1 MAGTQKQLMDIIGM
15 LQHFRAGDSDREIS
29 RVLGIHRKTVK
40 KYRLWAQQYQL
51 LEMGK
56 LPPPETIQHWLDVAF
71 GQKRPVHM
79 VSTVE
84 PFRKE
89 VLEWRSEGLTQK
101 AIFLRLEKRGFP
113 GSYGSVSR
121 FIGRIEKKQK
131 LANQITVRVERPP
144 GDEAQVD
151 FGYAGTMI
159 DETTGEVRR
168 TWMFV
173 MTLSWSRHQYVEFVF
188 NQRLE
193 SWLRCHRHAFTFFG
207 SVPKRVVVDNL
218 KAAIIKA
225 CFEEPQA
232 QLAYRECAEHYGFL
246 IAPCRPYTPQH
257 KGKVE
262 RSVQYVK
269 QNFLGSFEGKT
280 IQAANRAVKQWCLDT
295 AGLRTHGTT
304 KAQPLVR
311 FQQTEL
317 AHMQSLPAE
326 PYDLA
331 IWKKAKCHRD
341 GYVVF
346 DNAYYSVPFRLFG
359 QFLMVRGC
367 TATVRLYTTNY
378 QLVATHVR
386 ATQPGERLTNIAH
399 LPPTHVEGLMMTRE
413 MCRLEAEDIGVETT
427 ETVMA
432 ILADTAVDRLPTA
445 RRLLRL
451 RHVYG
456 ASRLDAACLRANQ
469 FGDPTYKT
477 VKGILQNSLD
487 KQVMTAKSTS
497 VTTKPATQFVR
508 KAGDILGQWVE
519 GLRWN

>member
-1 MAGTQKQLMDIIGM
+1 MAGRQKQLMDIIGL

-29 RVLGIHRKTVK
+29 RVLKIHRKTVR
-40 KYRLWAQQYQL
+40 KYRQWANQYQL
-51 LEMGK
+51 LEMKK

-71 GQKRPVHM
+71 GQERPAHM

-84 PFRKE
+84 PYRKD
-89 VLEWRSEGLTQK
+89 VVQWRREGLTQK
-101 AIFLRLEKRGFP
+101 AIWRRLEKRGFP

-121 FIGRIEKKQK
+121 FIGRLEKEQR
-131 LANQITVRVERPP
+131 LANKVTVRVERPP

-151 FGYAGTMI
+151 FGYAGKLV
-159 DETTGEVRR
+159 DETTGEIRR

-173 MTLSWSRHQYVEFVF
+173 MTLSWSRHQFVEFVF
-188 NQRLE
+188 DQRLE
-193 SWLRCHRHAFTFFG
+193 TWLRCHRHAFTFFSG
-207 SVPKRVVVDNL
+207 VPKRVVVDNL
-218 KAAIIKA
+218 KAAIIRA

-269 QNFLGSFEGKT
+269 QNFLGSFEGRT
-280 IQAANRAVKQWCLDT
+280 IQAANRAVRDWCMGT
-295 AGLRTHGTT
+295 AGLRIHGTT
-304 KAQPLVR
+304 KEQPLAC

-317 AHMQSLPAE
+317 ARLQPLPTE

-341 GYVVF
+341 GYIVF
-346 DNAYYSVPFRLFG
+346 DNAYYSVPFRLLG
-359 QFLMVRGC
+359 QFLMVRGG
-367 TATVRLYTTNY
+367 TDTVRLYTTNY
-378 QLVATHVR
+378 QLVATHAR
-386 ATQPGERLTNIAH
+386 ATQAGQRLTNLAH
-399 LPPTHVEGLMMTRE
+399 LPQTHLDGVTMTRE
-413 MCRLEAEDIGVETT
+413 MCLLTAKEVGSETAEAVA
-427 ETVMA
+427 A
-432 ILADTAVDRLPTA
+432 ILADTAVDRLPAA
-445 RRLLRL
+445 RRLLKL
-451 RHVYG
+451 RNVYG
-456 ASRLDAACLRANQ
+456 SRRLEAACFRANQ

-487 KQVMTAKSTS
+487 EQAVVATAAAP
-497 VTTKPATQFVR
+497 KPATRFVR
-508 KAGDILGQWVE
+508 QAGDILGQWVE